1 MNELKYNITEQTWH
15 DVANE
20 DNVWIKW
27 RFEIL
32 KKSMKNIGINFDKNY
47 ECLDI
52 GCGRNN
58 FALNL
63 EEISSFKIDQIDV
76 DQKNFKNKKKGR
88 GSLFKYDINSKQQN
102 LKNKY
107 DIIFLLDVLEHIDND
122 NEFLQSCYFHMKK
135 GSFLIINV
143 PSIPELFSKYDNA
156 VGHIRRYK
164 KRDLKNLL
172 IKNEFKISLLHYW
185 GFLLI
190 PLLFLRK
197 IMMNL
202 LKQNNEE
209 IIKKGMDTQPKTI
222 IFVINLLKYIELKF
236 LKISIIGS
244 SLVSIVKK

>member
-1 MNELKYNITEQTWH
+1 
-15 DVANE
+15 
-20 DNVWIKW
+20 
-27 RFEIL
+27 
-32 KKSMKNIGINFDKNY
+32 
-47 ECLDI
+47 
-52 GCGRNN
+52 
-58 FALNL
+58 
-63 EEISSFKIDQIDV
+63 
-76 DQKNFKNKKKGR
+76 
-88 GSLFKYDINSKQQN
+88 
-102 LKNKY
+102 
-107 DIIFLLDVLEHIDND
+107 
-122 NEFLQSCYFHMKK
+122 MKK

-209 IIKKGMDTQPKTI
+209 IIKKGMDTQTKTI
-222 IFVINLLKYIELKF
+222 IFVINLLKNIELKF

>member
-1 MNELKYNITEQTWH
+1 MNEIKYNITEQAWH

-32 KKSMKNIGINFDKNY
+32 KKSMKNIGIDFDKNY
-47 ECLDI
+47 ECLDV
-52 GCGRNN
+52 GCGKNN

-63 EEISSFKIDQIDV
+63 EKISSFKIDQIDV
-76 DQKNFKNKKKGR
+76 DQKNFENKKKGR

-107 DIIFLLDVLEHIDND
+107 DIIFLLDVLEHIEDD
-122 NEFLQSCYFHMKK
+122 NEFLQSCYFHMKQ

-172 IKNEFKISLLHYW
+172 IKNEFTISLLNYW

-190 PLLFLRK
+190 PLLFFRK

-202 LKQNNEE
+202 SKQNNEE
-209 IIKKGMDTQPKTI
+209 IIKKGMDTQSKIVT
-222 IFVINLLKYIELKF
+222 FVINMLKYMELKF
-236 LKISIIGS
+236 LRISILGS
-244 SLVSIVKK
+244 SLISIVKK